1 MINLLSRIFI
11 KNRNAYSDAKVRIMY
26 GTLCSIVG
34 ILLNVLLF
42 AFKFFAGIISGSVAV
57 TADAFNNLS
66 DAGSSIITLLG
77 FKISAKKPDSSHPFG
92 HGRSEYIAGLIV
104 SFLII
109 LMGFELGKGSV
120 EKIISPENVVFSPL
134 VITIL
139 AVSVAVKF
147 YMAFYNRLKKKK
159 IDSSAMHAASI
170 DSISDAVA
178 TAFVLFSMF
187 FYKYTNINIDPYCG
201 LLVSLFILTAGIRA
215 ANETISPLLG
225 KSADPDMVK
234 KIEEI
239 VKSLPEVIGMHDL
252 IAHDYG
258 NGRQIISLHVEVDAD
273 GDFIG
278 LHDVIDNIERRL
290 SDELS
295 CIATIH
301 MDPIV
306 RSDTELSDV
315 KNMICDYLATTY
327 PNVTTHDFRMVRG
340 NTHTNVIFDAVIPFD
355 EKDPGKIIEDLKRRI
370 NEYNSKYFAVIN
382 ADRKYS

>member
-1 MINLLSRIFI
+1 
-11 KNRNAYSDAKVRIMY
+11 
-26 GTLCSIVG
+26 
-34 ILLNVLLF
+34 
-42 AFKFFAGIISGSVAV
+42 
-57 TADAFNNLS
+57 
-66 DAGSSIITLLG
+66 
-77 FKISAKKPDSSHPFG
+77 
-92 HGRSEYIAGLIV
+92 
-104 SFLII
+104 
-109 LMGFELGKGSV
+109 
-120 EKIISPENVVFSPL
+120 
-134 VITIL
+134 
-139 AVSVAVKF
+139 
-147 YMAFYNRLKKKK
+147 
-159 IDSSAMHAASI
+159 
-170 DSISDAVA
+170 
-178 TAFVLFSMF
+178 
-187 FYKYTNINIDPYCG
+187 
-201 LLVSLFILTAGIRA
+201 
-215 ANETISPLLG
+215 
-225 KSADPDMVK
+225 MVK

-239 VKSLPEVIGMHDL
+239 VKSFPEVIGIHDL